1 MIEQK
6 VIKTGNKLERATL
19 FLKSSLKESS
29 SIERRLEKKSLALK
43 KKIVEDRGRTLK
55 RLASGGRDK
64 GTGGVLGSA
73 LSILGIGA
81 GTGGI
86 GVLARGLRR
95 TPNTPSQLL
104 KMQKGTSV
112 SRLSRIGRVGRLAK
126 PIAVVG
132 AGLDFVGR
140 KAEGQTNTQAGVGAA
155 GGLAGGLAGA
165 KIGASFGSLAGPV
178 GTVIGGAGGA
188 IIGSLAGGRIADLFT
203 GANRRRQFEE
213 ERVQIRTSKT
223 LFSDSLDD
231 FDRVLNK
238 LEKLSPNLSLKSLI
252 KDERPAKFL
261 PSDPIVVPPPTPP
274 PKPDKVDV
282 KPEKPF
288 FKKPAFISAL
298 VASAI
303 IGTILLTAEPADII
317 PGSVFIAK
325 QRNAII
331 NFAKRLLPKV
341 KPKTKTSRVEILGEG
356 DTPIFGKLNKDLQK
370 IIKNTQKGRPGFN
383 EKGEL
388 KNFLS
393 KSEIQKLLNRN
404 EALIAEQK
412 LRKFKKFLDA
422 YNLAEKNLLELT
434 DSEDM
439 TELFEKFNELTE
451 DGKRALE
458 EVLATQA
465 QEKEIKDSV
474 RLLRRFIKGDTLQ
487 EILGEDLT
495 MEDLN
500 SALRGAFDAIDKGIQ
515 AGQFD
520 DRELVFIQKLRNKLT
535 DALSNLQEEMV
546 KRQFKTK
553 LKDNPNLKDEGFD
566 SIFDEDMFDPETMK
580 RLLKIF
586 PDISSNLEPSSSS
599 DLASLSSETM
609 LLLGNR
615 GNNTPTRPQINDS
628 GTSIVLGGAPNI
640 LDVIMS
646 ERQIR
651 QSFTT

>member
-6 VIKTGNKLERATL
+6 VIKTGDKLERATL

-64 GTGGVLGSA
+64 GTGGVLGGA

-112 SRLSRIGRVGRLAK
+112 SRLSKLGRVGRLSK

-165 KIGASFGSLAGPV
+165 KIGASFGTLAGPV

-325 QRNAII
+325 QRKAII
-331 NFAKRLLPKV
+331 NFAKSFLPKIKGKPTKVETPKVEVITDKTLNKVLDSMVEGIKRGKPISEEGLQKLSMTRLERLELLTRNLNIV
-341 KPKTKTSRVEILGEG
+341 KKFNLQKYKKFLDALQLAEDQLSFDDFVKMSKRELDQFKGKIILERTTADINKDLELIERFAKGDRLSEILGEG
-356 DTPIFGKLNKDLQK
+356 ATIKD
-370 IIKNTQKGRPGFN
+370 IKNAVKAARQAIKEG
-383 EKGEL
+383 KEL
-388 KNFLS
+388 KSLS
-393 KSEIQKLLNRN
+393 RGQKATLDIIDQILQERINVLDTRQKLKGPQIGTEFPLEDFNLEKLFRESKEGATFRKLQ
-404 EALIAEQK
+404 EAL
-412 LRKFKKFLDA
+412 
-422 YNLAEKNLLELT
+422 EL
-434 DSEDM
+434 
-439 TELFEKFNELTE
+439 
-451 DGKRALE
+451 
-458 EVLATQA
+458 
-465 QEKEIKDSV
+465 IK
-474 RLLRRFIKGDTLQ
+474 KGD
-487 EILGEDLT
+487 
-495 MEDLN
+495 
-500 SALRGAFDAIDKGIQ
+500 K
-515 AGQFD
+515 
-520 DRELVFIQKLRNKLT
+520 V
-535 DALSNLQEEMV
+535 
-546 KRQFKTK
+546 
-553 LKDNPNLKDEGFD
+553 
-566 SIFDEDMFDPETMK
+566 
-580 RLLKIF
+580 
-586 PDISSNLEPSSSS
+586 SSNLERPFSS
-599 DLASLSSETM
+599 DIASVPSETI
-609 LLLGNR
+609 LLLGNQ
-615 GNNTPTRPQINDS
+615 GNNTPPSPQIDS
-628 GTSIVLGGAPNI
+628 GTTIVLGGVPNI
-640 LDVIMS
+640 LNTIMF